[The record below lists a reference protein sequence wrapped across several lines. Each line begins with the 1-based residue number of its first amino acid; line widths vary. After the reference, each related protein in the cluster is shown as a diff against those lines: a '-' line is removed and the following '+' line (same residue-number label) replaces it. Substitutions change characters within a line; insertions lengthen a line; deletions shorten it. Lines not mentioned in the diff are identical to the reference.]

1 MHPPKAAEAR
11 RTKIERH
18 RHQRQL
24 APPVSTG
31 KSHAVLRLT
40 NPLCQR
46 HVISQKQQDF
56 ISCKT
61 TVTQITANPN
71 GDLADIVKIGMGAPT
86 LMAGDQPGKILSVPC
101 FVTCFVT
108 YFVTGIAHI
117 IGTGFR
123 PVFTLHH
130 DCNRPTPAP
139 LDQLPPELRPDDLR
153 PDDLR
158 PDDLCWLALF
168 PGGLMCAVS
177 V

>member
-24 APPVSTG
+24 APPVSAG

-153 PDDLR
+153 PDDL
-158 PDDLCWLALF
+158 CWLALF